1 MENKKKLKHLENKDR
16 KGFFIGELLPSME
29 REQKQ
34 RVRSLLFNNK
44 TSVANKVEMS
54 TFKGGLKIQNEVY
67 KQKVREP
74 ECSEILGL
82 DEKEM
87 NQVLDIKLSRGETIE
102 QENNSFIGFCKDAQD
117 YGTIRKSYMHL
128 KLMYPRANHIMCAYN
143 IPGNQPFYNKDYC
156 DGGDHGVAKHILK
169 MMEENNITSKAIFV
183 LRVNKSNTKIGPA
196 RINCAIKAA

>member
-1 MENKKKLKHLENKDR
+1 
-16 KGFFIGELLPSME
+16 ME

-34 RVRSLLFNNK
+34 RERSLLFNNK

-87 NQVLDIKLSRGETIE
+87 NQVLDIKLSKGETIE
-102 QENNSFIGFCKDAQD
+102 QENNSFVGFCKDAQD
-117 YGTIRKSYMHL
+117 YGTIRN
-128 KLMYPRANHIMCAYN
+128 PTC
-143 IPGNQPFYNKDYC
+143 
-156 DGGDHGVAKHILK
+156 
-169 MMEENNITSKAIFV
+169 T
-183 LRVNKSNTKIGPA
+183 
-196 RINCAIKAA
+196 